1 MADVGLG
8 GGAHVLAP
16 LQSRDPVAP
25 EPCLLGEGDVLGVDI
40 KIHCHRG
47 RLKVFCKNNK
57 TRVSAKHNRIQHTA
71 SVGQKILGQVIDSDN
86 VAAFQ

>member
-16 LQSRDPVAP
+16 LEGRDPIAP
-25 EPCLLGEGDVLGVDI
+25 EPGLLGERDVLGVDI

-47 RLKVFCKNNK
+47 RLKVFCKSK
-57 TRVSAKHNRIQHTA
+57 IGVLEKE
-71 SVGQKILGQVIDSDN
+71 QKDLMTYR
-86 VAAFQ
+86 